1 MERISIIAIGMTCL
15 IVQPGSAQDWSRLPG
30 GNIIN
35 NNEWLGAAPGSTIPL
50 RIETRVNQPIDFYTS
65 AIHRMRLNPSW
76 TTTIGAFPPQDA
88 SGYLGLCPTGTI
100 WNGNPGPFSRLHL
113 SDGTT
118 PQQGSHRPWMRNGI
132 TFTGNRDHG
141 YLGQKANGADNTDMV
156 LHWSDNP
163 GVNFKDRL
171 RFICTSAYT
180 GVPPHDSPGLPEV
193 RGLHIRASMGNSSGC
208 TESDAEASWRVL

>member
-1 MERISIIAIGMTCL
+1 M
-15 IVQPGSAQDWSRLPG
+15 
-30 GNIIN
+30 
-35 NNEWLGAAPGSTIPL
+35 LGHTGAPGNYLGWNNLQGFPL
-50 RIETRVNQPIDFYTS
+50 DIRHNGDQPIDFYTS

-118 PQQGSHRPWMRNGI
+118 PQQGSHRPWMRNGV

-156 LHWSDNP
+156 LHWSDKP
-163 GVNFKDRL
+163 GVNFSLGRVSRRGL
-171 RFICTSAYT
+171 CTS
-180 GVPPHDSPGLPEV
+180 VPQPF
-193 RGLHIRASMGNSSGC
+193 
-208 TESDAEASWRVL
+208 

>member
-1 MERISIIAIGMTCL
+1 MRAKSFLQHL
-15 IVQPGSAQDWSRLPG
+15 ILGALLLTTGKVVGQSTTPGNVAGAGTDFLGW
-30 GNIIN
+30 N
-35 NNEWLGAAPGSTIPL
+35 NNGANNFPL
-50 RIETRVNQPIDFYTS
+50 RVPHNLNQPIDFYTS

-118 PQQGSHRPWMRNGI
+118 PQQGSHRPWMRNGV
-132 TFTGNRDHG
+132 TLTGNRDHG

-163 GVNFKDRL
+163 GVNFSLGRVSRRGL
-171 RFICTSAYT
+171 CTS
-180 GVPPHDSPGLPEV
+180 VPQPS
-193 RGLHIRASMGNSSGC
+193 
-208 TESDAEASWRVL
+208 